1 MLKNHL
7 KKIGITLIVLAC
19 TAGGY
24 VGYQVYQA
32 QHLAGSL
39 LAEAEKEAQNASY
52 EGNNA
57 GTAGNNGTVT
67 GQGNEPGAPN
77 ENPKNGSAAVKAKQ
91 PARGE
96 RSSGSPG
103 SSTADENYKQKMA
116 STYNL
121 ALGAMYSV
129 KDNTLAL
136 QKRKLS
142 VSQYRGTIAQA
153 KSNFTEAQTF
163 VENNPPSDPELTP
176 YYQEFLSGIILAN
189 QAMDTVLKGISSLN
203 PSSLFAA
210 KDMGSTALDKVV
222 NGYNHF

>member
-1 MLKNHL
+1 MSKKHL
-7 KKIGITLIVLAC
+7 KKIGIILIVLVF

-24 VGYQVYQA
+24 AGYRFYQA

-52 EGNNA
+52 EGKNA
-57 GTAGNNGTVT
+57 GIAGNDGTVT

-77 ENPKNGSAAVKAKQ
+77 ENPKNGSAVRAKR
-91 PARGE
+91 PAIGE
-96 RSSGSPG
+96 RSSGGSG
-103 SSTADENYKQKMA
+103 SSTADGNYKQKME
-116 STYNL
+116 STHNL

-153 KSNFTEAQTF
+153 KCDFTEAQTF
-163 VENNPPSDPELTP
+163 AENNPPSDPELTP
-176 YYQEFLSGIILAN
+176 YYHEFLSGIILAN

-210 KDMGSTALDKVV
+210 KDMGSTALDKIM

>member
-1 MLKNHL
+1 MNKKHL
-7 KKIGITLIVLAC
+7 KKIGITVIVLVC

-52 EGNNA
+52 EGKNA

-67 GQGNEPGAPN
+67 GQGNEPGAQN
-77 ENPKNGSAAVKAKQ
+77 ENPRNGSAVDAKQ
-91 PARGE
+91 PAIGE
-96 RSSGSPG
+96 SSSGSPG
-103 SSTADENYKQKMA
+103 SSTADKNYKQKME

-163 VENNPPSDPELTP
+163 AENNPPSDPELTP